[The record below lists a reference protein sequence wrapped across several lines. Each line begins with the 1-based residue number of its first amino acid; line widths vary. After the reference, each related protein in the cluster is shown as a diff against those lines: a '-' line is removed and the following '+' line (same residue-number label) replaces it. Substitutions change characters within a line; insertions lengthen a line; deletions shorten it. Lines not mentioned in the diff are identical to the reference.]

1 MARALETYRDP
12 SDDYDGSQRFCD
24 TRSCSVTF
32 AENWPETRM
41 RATSIAKSKTCG
53 ELRRG
58 GDGVK
63 KDRNSPIQTP

>member
-53 ELRRG
+53 ELSRR

-63 KDRNSPIQTP
+63 KDQNSPIQTP